1 MDKRLTCE
9 ELERKVRVLEK
20 ESVKIERLEE
30 VLRKRTKELNCLYT
44 VLEIVNRSG
53 TSLEERLQQVV
64 ASLPQGWQYSEVA
77 SARLIFEGQA
87 YNSNKFKA
95 GPCRQAADII
105 VAGDKI
111 GMIEVWYGKER
122 PESDEGPFL
131 KEERELINAV
141 AKRISTFIERRRAE
155 EARQI
160 AQERLQE
167 ALTHV
172 LSGFLPICAECKKI
186 RDDAS
191 NWIRIEN
198 YIEDHTGVEFSHS
211 ICPECAKMLYP
222 NLVNIT

>member
-1 MDKRLTCE
+1 MDNRLTCE
-9 ELERKVRVLEK
+9 ELERKVRELEQ
-20 ESVKIERLEE
+20 EAVRIERLEE
-30 VLRKRTKELNCLYT
+30 VLRKRSKELDCLYA
-44 VLEIVNRSG
+44 VLEIVDRSG
-53 TSLEERLQQVV
+53 TPLEERLQQV
-64 ASLPQGWQYSEVA
+64 ADSLPQGWQYSEIA
-77 SARLIFEGQA
+77 SARLTFEGQT
-87 YNSNKFKA
+87 YTRDKFEA
-95 GPCRQAADII
+95 GPYGQAADII
-105 VAGDKI
+105 VAGTKI
-111 GMIEVWYGKER
+111 GKIEVCYGQET

-131 KEERELINAV
+131 KEERKLINTV

-172 LSGFLPICAECKKI
+172 LSGFLPICTECKKI

-211 ICPECAKMLYP
+211 ICPECARILYP
-222 NLVNIT
+222 NLVKRT